1 MSASW
6 PGLLL
11 ALALPWIIGAL
22 WLRLLLPQRLPVG
35 GTAIVLGYGY
45 LGGMMGLAALML
57 AMDAL
62 GLGVGFGPVAF
73 SMFMLGLPA
82 GWLLWRR
89 GRPDPAAAAYDA
101 SGALNNRSLSNAWSS
116 QPRWPLALSA
126 ALLLLVMARFL
137 SLTLEVLWQPLYPW
151 DAWMSW
157 SWVARQWF
165 EMGALGDIAPTRHPR
180 TVPLLQTWTAMAW
193 GHWHDTVINL
203 PWVLAGIAL
212 VLGIYG
218 QLRHIGSEPL
228 LALLAVYLV
237 ASLPLLNN
245 HIALAGYADIWLTL
259 AFTLGLIALAN
270 AMVSAE
276 RWQWTLAVVCL
287 ALTLAIKVSA
297 PLYLV
302 PLAAALFLYLAPRW
316 LSVGAI
322 TLAAVFAVTVY
333 LAGGI
338 DLHLGPLG
346 RLALTTEHMELP
358 LVGSGGIRAG
368 HERGLQTYTP
378 VGWAF
383 AQSLFVLGNWHLL
396 WWVALFLP
404 LGLFSN
410 ALRRSPYTVLTL
422 TLAGVVAIFWLAYG
436 FSDHGGAQDFT
447 SINRML
453 LGVAPVIS
461 FSLFWAL
468 AYLRTQRDPRADRRQ
483 RR

>member
-22 WLRLLLPQRLPVG
+22 WLRLLLPQRLPAG

-62 GLGVGFGPVAF
+62 GFGLGFGPVAF
-73 SMFMLGLPA
+73 SLFLLGLPA
-82 GWLLWRR
+82 VWLLWRR
-89 GRPDPAAAAYDA
+89 GRADPATAAHEA
-101 SGALNNRSLSNAWSS
+101 SGSLNNAWSS
-116 QPRWPLALSA
+116 QPRWALALSA
-126 ALLLLVMARFL
+126 ALLLLILVRFL
-137 SLTLEVLWQPLYPW
+137 SLMLEVLWQPLYPW

-157 SWVARQWF
+157 SRVARHWF
-165 EMGALGDIAPTRHPR
+165 EMGALGEVSPARHPR
-180 TVPLLQTWTAMAW
+180 TIPLFQTWAALGW

-212 VLGIYG
+212 LIGIYG
-218 QLRHIGSEPL
+218 QLRRIGSPPF

-237 ASLPLLNN
+237 ASLPILNN
-245 HIALAGYADIWLTL
+245 HVALAGYADIWLTL
-259 AFTLGLIALAN
+259 AFCFGLVALAN
-270 AMVSAE
+270 AMVLGE

-287 ALTLAIKVSA
+287 VLPLAIKVSA
-297 PLYLV
+297 PLYLL
-302 PLAAALFLYLAPRW
+302 PLAAALFLYFSPTW
-316 LSVGAI
+316 LTVGGFS
-322 TLAAVFAVTVY
+322 LAAVGALSFY
-333 LAGGI
+333 LVGGV
-338 DLHLGPLG
+338 DLQLGPLG
-346 RLALTTEHMELP
+346 RLALTAEHIELP

-368 HERGLQTYTP
+368 HEGGLQGYNP
-378 VGWAF
+378 VGLAF
-383 AQSLFVLGNWHLL
+383 AQSLFVLANWHLL
-396 WWVALFLP
+396 WWLALVLP
-404 LGLFSN
+404 LGLASK

-453 LGVAPVIS
+453 LGVAPMIA
-461 FSLFWAL
+461 FIPFWAW
-468 AYLRTQRDPRADRRQ
+468 AYLRNVPAPGSDILQ